1 MKSKPLFYRQETPD
15 SCVPTCLRMVLAGFE
30 MYYSEA
36 ELCKMC
42 DCTMFGTEAFQAVK
56 AARNLG
62 CLKTNKYNL
71 PLKDL
76 VTLLLHELYPIVYVE
91 LQPIDQTFGTH
102 AMVVLSIDE
111 MTVNVLDPMVGEREF
126 KRSLFE
132 AAWAFTKG
140 LTIVVDR

>member
-1 MKSKPLFYRQETPD
+1 
-15 SCVPTCLRMVLAGFE
+15 

-42 DCTMFGTEAFQAVK
+42 DCTMFGTEAFQAVE

-71 PLKDL
+71 TLKDL